1 MAFSNP
7 VSGIEQIKN
16 YIFVSNR
23 KTIYKGGF
31 LFMANKLVL
40 QKLFGDEKKRFI
52 ILTDME
58 NEPDDSQTM
67 VKLLLYSN
75 EIDIEGLIA
84 VTSCWLK
91 DDVYPESIVSRIQAF
106 GIVRANLMK
115 HASGWPTTD
124 YLLSITGGG
133 QAGFGMEAVG
143 EGKST
148 RGSEIIIQALLKE
161 DPRPVYFSINA
172 GANTLAQALYDMRNR
187 LDKDIL
193 QVCLS
198 KIRVFDDSGQD
209 NAGAWIN
216 QEFPEVFYVRNSPQV
231 YSLNGPDLN
240 MGPQPWKPLNQFE
253 WAEENVRKRHGIL
266 GELFPQRIMSLKG
279 TGVPAGVVMLMYWFM
294 DGGGTTGVL
303 YVLNN
308 GLNVPSE
315 ITWGGWGGRFRDK
328 KRKIFAGESP
338 QASQD
343 PEYAKNSAGA
353 ANSSIDESA
362 YEWSNM
368 YGCTSDTW
376 FDEDEKILYENN
388 IFAPLWRFRK
398 DILFDFQ
405 ARMDWCV
412 KEYSE
417 ANHHPLAKLYGD
429 DGERAIMKAAVERG
443 IEYEVDASASEDPD
457 GDTLN
462 FRWWIYSEAG
472 TCKKCPLLKNEKSE
486 VVTISIPEEA
496 QSGDTIHLILEVFDE
511 NEIVSLKSYRRIIL
525 EVQ

>member
-1 MAFSNP
+1 MS
-7 VSGIEQIKN
+7 E
-16 YIFVSNR
+16 
-23 KTIYKGGF
+23 
-31 LFMANKLVL
+31 KLIL
-40 QKLFGDEKKRFI
+40 KKIFGDEKKRFI

-106 GIVRANLMK
+106 GIVRPNLMK
-115 HASGWPTTD
+115 HANGWPTTD
-124 YLLSITGGG
+124 YLLSVTGGG
-133 QAGFGMEAVG
+133 QKGFGMEAVG

-148 RGSEIIIQALLKE
+148 PGSEIIIRSLMKD

-172 GANTLAQALYDMRNR
+172 GANTLAQALFDMRNR
-187 LDKDIL
+187 LDKETLD
-193 QVCLS
+193 VCLS

-209 NAGAWIN
+209 NSGAWIN
-216 QEFPEVFYVRNSPQV
+216 QEFPDVFYVRNSPQV

-253 WAEENVRKRHGIL
+253 WAEENVRRRHGIL
-266 GELFPQRIMSLKG
+266 GELFPQRIIRFKG
-279 TGVPAGVVMLMYWFM
+279 TGVPSGVVLLMYWFM

-303 YVLNN
+303 NVLNN

-315 ITWGGWGGRFRDK
+315 ITWGGWGGRFKDI
-328 KRKIFAGESP
+328 KRKIYAGESP
-338 QASQD
+338 QAAQD
-343 PEYAKNSAGA
+343 PEYAKNNAGA

-368 YGCTSDTW
+368 YGCAADTW
-376 FDEDEKILYENN
+376 YDEDDGVLYENN

-412 KEYSE
+412 KDYSD
-417 ANHHPLAKLYGD
+417 ANHHPVARLYGD
-429 DGERAIMKAAVERG
+429 AGERAIMKACVTRG
-443 IEYEVDASASEDPD
+443 MQYDVDASASDDPD
-457 GDTLN
+457 GDNLF
-462 FRWWIYSEAG
+462 FRWWIYKEAG
-472 TCKKCPLLKNEKSE
+472 TYKGDILLKNPKSE
-486 VVTISIPEEA
+486 IATICIPED
-496 QSGDTIHLILEVFDE
+496 SDRGDTIHLILEVYDD
-511 NEIVSLKSYRRIIL
+511 NSIVSLKSYRRIVL